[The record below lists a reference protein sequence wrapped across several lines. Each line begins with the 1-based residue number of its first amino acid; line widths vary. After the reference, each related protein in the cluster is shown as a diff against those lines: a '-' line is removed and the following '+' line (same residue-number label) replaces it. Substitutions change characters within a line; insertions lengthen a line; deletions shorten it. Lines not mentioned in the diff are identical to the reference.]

1 MYPNECSTIKEWFG
15 IDLDE
20 SQIIYFENISDFS
33 WSASLLIY
41 RKDGFLFCIEDETP
55 EIVCEDEALS
65 RMLDFEETLAMYPKR

>member
-1 MYPNECSTIKEWFG
+1 MHSSTIKEWFG

-33 WSASLLIY
+33 WSSSLLIY
-41 RKDGFLFCIEDETP
+41 RKDGLLFCVEDETS
-55 EIVCEDEALS
+55 EIVCEDEALA